1 MAKKNK
7 VQKDW
12 RYYLR
17 TFWREWRA
25 FVIFVILMLLFR
37 SAIADWNHVPSGSME
52 PGILEGD
59 RLVVDKIAYDI
70 RWPFTLT
77 RIGRWDHPERGD
89 IVTFPS
95 PNSRDLL
102 IKRVVAVPG
111 DTIQLV
117 ENHLIINE
125 TPATYA
131 PLSAEEVAA
140 IPLRYR
146 DSYHFVYEE
155 LLGDRRVV
163 MWAKRHR
170 SVQAPPRSWGPMV
183 IPDGTYFM
191 MGDNRDRSSDS
202 RAIGVIERRR
212 VIGRAHTVAFSLDIE
227 RYFVPRPRRFFKEL
241 L

>member
-1 MAKKNK
+1 MSKPNK
-7 VQKDW
+7 ARKDW
-12 RYYLR
+12 RHYVR
-17 TFWREWRA
+17 SFWTEWRA
-25 FVIFVILMLLFR
+25 FVIFVILMLIFR

-77 RIGRWDHPERGD
+77 RIGRWDHPKRGD

-95 PNSRDLL
+95 PKSRDLL

-111 DTIQLV
+111 DTVQLV
-117 ENHLIINE
+117 ENRLIVND

-131 PLSAEEVAA
+131 PLSDEEVAA
-140 IPLRYR
+140 IPLRHR
-146 DSYHFVYEE
+146 DAYHFVYEE
-155 LLGDRRVV
+155 ILGDRRVV
-163 MWAKRHR
+163 MWAKRRLGDH
-170 SVQAPPRSWGPMV
+170 APWSWGPV
-183 IPDGTYFM
+183 RIPDGTYFM

-227 RYFVPRPRRFFKEL
+227 GYFVPRPRRFFKEL